1 MGRSIEQ
8 PSIEL
13 VARHI
18 GDPVNRLRFL
28 KAVAPPPT
36 RGGRSGPWRAFFHY
50 LLLAIVPLMLV
61 AAFLVVRAAARAPA
75 PEAWK
80 PPAGL
85 SRSVVSPALPE
96 VWMVEKG
103 SSEEVFSNGL
113 HIDTRFA
120 VSNHPRSYLA
130 LPLNGPAGGRAVR
143 RSVPAGIVF
152 HTTESLQIPF
162 EAQRNRALK
171 RIGESLL
178 QYVGRRCAYHY
189 LIDRFGRVFRV
200 VAEQD
205 AANHAGYSVWVDD
218 HWRYLNLNESFLG
231 VSFEARTEEGQSD
244 ARLSPAQVR
253 SAAMLTELLRGRYR
267 IPVTNCVT
275 HLQVSVNPDNMC
287 VGYHTDWASGFPFE
301 QVGLPDNYSLA
312 LPSVVAFG
320 FVCDP
325 AVREAAGPRLLRAI
339 ELAETAFEQR
349 AAAAGMRLPAYR
361 KTAQRE
367 YRTLLAYVKKAQH
380 ETRDA
385 SDGDSGQGD
394 RLPGGP

>member
-85 SRSVVSPALPE
+85 SWSVVSPALPE

-152 HTTESLQIPF
+152 NTTESLQIPF

>member
-85 SRSVVSPALPE
+85 SWSVVSPALPE

-367 YRTLLAYVKKAQH
+367 YRTLLAYVKRAQH

-385 SDGDSGQGD
+385 SDVDSGQGD

>member
-1 MGRSIEQ
+1 
-8 PSIEL
+8 
-13 VARHI
+13 
-18 GDPVNRLRFL
+18 
-28 KAVAPPPT
+28 
-36 RGGRSGPWRAFFHY
+36 
-50 LLLAIVPLMLV
+50 
-61 AAFLVVRAAARAPA
+61 
-75 PEAWK
+75 
-80 PPAGL
+80 
-85 SRSVVSPALPE
+85 
-96 VWMVEKG
+96 
-103 SSEEVFSNGL
+103 
-113 HIDTRFA
+113 
-120 VSNHPRSYLA
+120 
-130 LPLNGPAGGRAVR
+130 
-143 RSVPAGIVF
+143 
-152 HTTESLQIPF
+152 
-162 EAQRNRALK
+162 
-171 RIGESLL
+171 
-178 QYVGRRCAYHY
+178 
-189 LIDRFGRVFRV
+189 
-200 VAEQD
+200 
-205 AANHAGYSVWVDD
+205 
-218 HWRYLNLNESFLG
+218 
-231 VSFEARTEEGQSD
+231 
-244 ARLSPAQVR
+244 
-253 SAAMLTELLRGRYR
+253 MLTELLRGRYR